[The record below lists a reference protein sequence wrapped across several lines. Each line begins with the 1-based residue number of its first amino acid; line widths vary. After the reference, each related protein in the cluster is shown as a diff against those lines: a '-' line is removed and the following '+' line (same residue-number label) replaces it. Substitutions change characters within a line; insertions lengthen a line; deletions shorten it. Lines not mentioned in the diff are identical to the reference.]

1 MFLLNQIVYLNVGFC
16 SVLGQEKEIR
26 LLEDSLKKGQIPHSQ
41 VFIGKDG
48 YGLLLIAISYA
59 LKVVGMSESFS
70 SKEYTINDS
79 IVHPDIH
86 FFFPSSVN
94 SKSKSRQEFLPL
106 WYEFIKKG
114 GYASINDWC
123 EFAGIENKKPVIGV
137 KESDEFIKRLG
148 LKSFYGGWRCVIVW
162 HAETMTSSASN
173 KLLKII
179 EEPGEKTLF
188 LLLTDN
194 EKKILPTILSRCQ
207 KIKFRPLSDNKMASY
222 IKSLGVEG
230 VRASSIISYAKGN
243 IGLANKLS
251 FNSEFQESLELLF
264 IEWVRLAFAAK
275 KNKTIVLK
283 LNSWSQKLAS
293 HNIEFQK
300 SFISFSILFFRSALM
315 THYKIASDLIVPF
328 SKFNIDSFSN
338 FVHGQNV
345 LLIISEL
352 EGGVYEL
359 MRNGNPKMIFNDLS
373 FKLTRLLF
381 KMKK

>member
-1 MFLLNQIVYLNVGFC
+1 MSFS

-26 LLEDSLKKGQIPHSQ
+26 LLEHSLKKRQIPHSQ
-41 VFIGKDG
+41 LFVGKDG
-48 YGLLLIAISYA
+48 YGLLLIAVSYA
-59 LKVVGMSESFS
+59 LEVVGMSKSFNS
-70 SKEYTINDS
+70 EEDTINGS

-94 SKSKSRQEFLPL
+94 SKSKSPQEFLPL
-106 WYEFIKKG
+106 WHEFIKKG
-114 GYASINDWC
+114 GYADLNDWC
-123 EFAGIENKKPVIGV
+123 EFAGIENKNPVIGV
-137 KESDEFIKRLG
+137 KESDDFVKRLG
-148 LKSFYGGWRCVIVW
+148 LRSFYGGWRCIIVW

-173 KLLKII
+173 KLLKSI

-207 KIKFRPLSDNKMASY
+207 KIKFCPLSDNEMASY

-251 FNSEFQESLELLF
+251 ASSLFQESLELLF

-275 KNKTIVLK
+275 KNKTLVLK
-283 LNSWSQKLAS
+283 LTFWSQELAS
-293 HNIEFQK
+293 RNLEFQK

-315 THYKIASDLIVPF
+315 THYKIASGLIVPF
-328 SKFNIDSFSN
+328 SKFDIDSFSN

-352 EGGVYEL
+352 ERSGYEL

>member
-16 SVLGQEKEIR
+16 NVLGQEEEIG
-26 LLEDSLKKGQIPHSQ
+26 LLEHSLKKGQIAHSQ

-59 LKVVGMSESFS
+59 LKVVGMSDSFGS
-70 SKEYTINDS
+70 DENIINDS

-86 FFFPSSVN
+86 FFFPNSIN
-94 SKSKSRQEFLPL
+94 SKSLQNFLIP
-106 WYEFIKKG
+106 WHEFIKKG
-114 GYASINDWC
+114 GYQSLNDWC

-137 KESDEFIKRLG
+137 KDSDEFIKSIG
-148 LKSFYGGWRCVIVW
+148 LKSFYGGWKCVIVW

-173 KLLKII
+173 KLLKSI

-230 VRASSIISYAKGN
+230 VRARSIISYAKGN
-243 IGLANKLS
+243 VGLANKLS
-251 FNSEFQESLELLF
+251 VNSKFQESLELLF

-315 THYKIASDLIVPF
+315 THYKIASGVIVPF
-328 SKFNIDSFSN
+328 SKFDIDSFSN

-345 LLIISEL
+345 LFIISEL
-352 EGGVYEL
+352 EGGGYEL

-373 FKLTRLLF
+373 FKLTSLLF